1 MELLS
6 KGVRSIAGGAD
17 STDVTLVCEDGHK
30 VHTHIGLLA
39 ALSKKMGEIFA
50 SLNVFPEV
58 VFIPDM
64 KREVVEKLLDLY
76 SKRWD
81 EIEVDLDLWKAAY
94 LLGLP
99 LPRTLTRKHIDS
111 NNFSTT
117 QEPKTQTKDS
127 KTGKPTMPSVLV
139 RVKKEM
145 MERDEANPN
154 NDENDDSESSDDEN
168 EPPTEPAFEGT
179 EEEEKSTDATEQGLK
194 CGQCGAAF
202 EDKDELTIHIGE
214 VFMGEY
220 HHNFHH
226 YISIILNL
234 NITGHRCT

>member
-1 MELLS
+1 MEQVRIELLS

-50 SLNVFPEV
+50 SLNVLPEV

-76 SKRWD
+76 SKRWN
-81 EIEVDLDLWKAAY
+81 EIEVDIDLWKAAY

-99 LPRTLTRKHIDS
+99 LPRTLTRKHSDS
-111 NNFSTT
+111 DNSPTP
-117 QEPKTQTKDS
+117 QEPKPQTKDS
-127 KTGKPTMPSVLV
+127 KAGKPTMPSVLV

-145 MERDEANPN
+145 MERDEANPPE
-154 NDENDDSESSDDEN
+154 DENDDFESSDDEN

-179 EEEEKSTDATEQGLK
+179 EAEEKSTDATEQGFK
-194 CGQCGAAF
+194 CGQCGAAV

-214 VFMGEY
+214 VHNHLKEY
-220 HHNFHH
+220 H
-226 YISIILNL
+226 
-234 NITGHRCT
+234 

>member
-1 MELLS
+1 MDQVRMELLS

-64 KREVVEKLLDLY
+64 KKEVVEKLLDLY
-76 SKRWD
+76 SKRWN

-99 LPRTLTRKHIDS
+99 LPRTLTKKQRDS
-111 NNFSTT
+111 NNSSTT
-117 QEPKTQTKDS
+117 QEPKIQTKDS

-139 RVKKEM
+139 RVKKEI
-145 MERDEANPN
+145 MERDEVNPPE
-154 NDENDDSESSDDEN
+154 DENVDFESSDDEN
-168 EPPTEPAFEGT
+168 DPSTEPAFEGT

-214 VFMGEY
+214 VHNHMKEY
-220 HHNFHH
+220 H
-226 YISIILNL
+226 
-234 NITGHRCT
+234 

>member
-6 KGVRSIAGGAD
+6 NGVRSIAGGAD

-39 ALSKKMGEIFA
+39 ALSKKLGEIFA

-76 SKRWD
+76 SNRWN
-81 EIEVDLDLWKAAY
+81 EVEVDLDLWKAAY

-99 LPRTLTRKHIDS
+99 LPRTLTRKHGDS
-111 NNFSTT
+111 NNSSTT
-117 QEPKTQTKDS
+117 QEPKPQTKDS

-145 MERDEANPN
+145 METDEVNPPE
-154 NDENDDSESSDDEN
+154 DENADFESSDDEN
-168 EPPTEPAFEGT
+168 EPPTEPAFEAT
-179 EEEEKSTDATEQGLK
+179 EGEAEEKSTDATEQGLK
-194 CGQCGAAF
+194 CGQCGAAV
-202 EDKDELTIHIGE
+202 EDKDELSIHIGE
-214 VFMGEY
+214 VHMKEY
-220 HHNFHH
+220 H
-226 YISIILNL
+226 
-234 NITGHRCT
+234 

>member
-58 VFIPDM
+58 IFIPDM

-76 SKRWD
+76 SKRWN

-111 NNFSTT
+111 NNSSTT
-117 QEPKTQTKDS
+117 QEPKTQIKDS

-145 MERDEANPN
+145 MERDDVSHPE
-154 NDENDDSESSDDEN
+154 DENAHSESSDDEN
-168 EPPTEPAFEGT
+168 DPSTEQAFDAT
-179 EEEEKSTDATEQGLK
+179 EEEEKSTEQGLN

-214 VFMGEY
+214 VYKHMEEY
-220 HHNFHH
+220 H
-226 YISIILNL
+226 
-234 NITGHRCT
+234 

>member
-76 SKRWD
+76 SKRWN

-94 LLGLP
+94 LLGFP

-111 NNFSTT
+111 NNSSTT
-117 QEPKTQTKDS
+117 QEPKIQTKDS

-145 MERDEANPN
+145 MERDEAYPPEDEN
-154 NDENDDSESSDDEN
+154 NDFSSDDEN
-168 EPPTEPAFEGT
+168 DPSTEQAFEAT
-179 EEEEKSTDATEQGLK
+179 EEEEKSTEQGLK

-214 VFMGEY
+214 VYKHMKEY
-220 HHNFHH
+220 H
-226 YISIILNL
+226 
-234 NITGHRCT
+234 

>member
-6 KGVRSIAGGAD
+6 SGVRSIAGGAD

-76 SKRWD
+76 SKRWN
-81 EIEVDLDLWKAAY
+81 EIEVDIDLWKAAY

-99 LPRTLTRKHIDS
+99 LPRTLTRKHGDS
-111 NNFSTT
+111 NNSSTT
-117 QEPKTQTKDS
+117 QELKTQAKDS
-127 KTGKPTMPSVLV
+127 KPGKPTMPSVLV

-145 MERDEANPN
+145 MEKRDETNPPE
-154 NDENDDSESSDDEN
+154 DENADFESSDDEN

-179 EEEEKSTDATEQGLK
+179 EAEEKSTDATEQGLK
-194 CGQCGAAF
+194 CGQCGAAV

-214 VFMGEY
+214 VHNHMKEY
-220 HHNFHH
+220 
-226 YISIILNL
+226 
-234 NITGHRCT
+234 R

>member
-17 STDVTLVCEDGHK
+17 STDVTLVCEDGQQ

-58 VFIPDM
+58 IFIPDM

-76 SKRWD
+76 SKRWN

-94 LLGLP
+94 LLGFP

-111 NNFSTT
+111 NNSSTT

-139 RVKKEM
+139 RVKKEI
-145 MERDEANPN
+145 MERDEVNPPE
-154 NDENDDSESSDDEN
+154 DENVDFESSDDEN
-168 EPPTEPAFEGT
+168 DPSTEPAFEGT

-202 EDKDELTIHIGE
+202 EDEDELTIHIGE